1 MTGRNKSFTLIII
14 LFDIIIF
21 DNGVYLYRR
30 YKTSSYVRGKIHIKE
45 VAIQGSQLA
54 QRQIEKD
61 LDVLNIFLTIMLQ
74 IQIYLMRKK

>member
-1 MTGRNKSFTLIII
+1 MGYIYIEDTKHLLMSEA
-14 LFDIIIF
+14 
-21 DNGVYLYRR
+21 
-30 YKTSSYVRGKIHIKE
+30 KIHIKE